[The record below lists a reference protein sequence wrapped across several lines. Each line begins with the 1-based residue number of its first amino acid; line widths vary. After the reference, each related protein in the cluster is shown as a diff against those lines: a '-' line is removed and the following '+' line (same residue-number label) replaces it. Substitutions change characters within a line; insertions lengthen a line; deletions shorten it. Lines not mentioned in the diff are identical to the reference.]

1 MTYSF
6 ALTRPKMF
14 LAGAFFIV
22 SLFLAM
28 AMQAGATT
36 TPPSGVCPPGT
47 TPEVAAD
54 GSVTCNALGT
64 PQYTNNQTGTATIAR
79 IINIVLGFLGLVALV
94 LFIIGGFQWMTSGGN
109 EDKTKAARG
118 LMVAAVVGLV
128 IILAAAVI
136 SNFAFNAIQK
146 SLGEEAGGL

>member
-54 GSVTCNALGT
+54 GTVTCNALGT

-79 IINIVLGFLGLVALV
+79 IINIDNP
-94 LFIIGGFQWMTSGGN
+94 GN
-109 EDKTKAARG
+109 RCCA
-118 LMVAAVVGLV
+118 GLV
-128 IILAAAVI
+128 ISILWGSQSITRYGSVSCYLRRCPGRAY
-136 SNFAFNAIQK
+136 STGRCGGGS
-146 SLGEEAGGL
+146 SLHCHSK